1 MRKEQ
6 FFVGID
12 LGGTHTKL
20 GVLNAD
26 FNIIARRK
34 IKTRGQRGPD
44 VIIKD
49 TCDNV
54 IALLRAEN
62 IDTGN
67 IYGIGIGLPG
77 LMNRDTGIVHFIP
90 QLSGWE
96 NYPLVEHMESRLSIR
111 SFLEHDMEVIALGE
125 MEKGAARGYRD
136 FCLATL
142 GTGIGVAIVIDGKL
156 YRKTAG
162 AMGHQTLDYKGRGCN
177 CGSRGCLEEFV
188 SVRSI
193 ERAAIDMTGKRMTPL
208 EIAQAAEAGEE
219 WALSLWRDI
228 GCCLGFGI
236 INVTALISPEV
247 FIIGGDIAKAWN
259 LFVQATIETLEK
271 HAYAFDKPSERLIQ
285 SQLGSDAGIIGGA
298 VLVKDKLGI
307 NHETG

>member
-67 IYGIGIGLPG
+67 IS
-77 LMNRDTGIVHFIP
+77 T
-90 QLSGWE
+90 
-96 NYPLVEHMESRLSIR
+96 
-111 SFLEHDMEVIALGE
+111 
-125 MEKGAARGYRD
+125 
-136 FCLATL
+136 C
-142 GTGIGVAIVIDGKL
+142 
-156 YRKTAG
+156 
-162 AMGHQTLDYKGRGCN
+162 GHY
-177 CGSRGCLEEFV
+177 F
-188 SVRSI
+188 
-193 ERAAIDMTGKRMTPL
+193 
-208 EIAQAAEAGEE
+208 
-219 WALSLWRDI
+219 
-228 GCCLGFGI
+228 F
-236 INVTALISPEV
+236 
-247 FIIGGDIAKAWN
+247 
-259 LFVQATIETLEK
+259 
-271 HAYAFDKPSERLIQ
+271 Y
-285 SQLGSDAGIIGGA
+285 
-298 VLVKDKLGI
+298 
-307 NHETG
+307 